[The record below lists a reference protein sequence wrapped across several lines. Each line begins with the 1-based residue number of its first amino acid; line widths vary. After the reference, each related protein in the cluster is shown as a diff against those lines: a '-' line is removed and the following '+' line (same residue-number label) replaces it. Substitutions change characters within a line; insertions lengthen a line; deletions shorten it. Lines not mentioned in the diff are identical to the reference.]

1 MTVVLLEIL
10 LSSVFLTILLVP
22 SLGKLAVRMNAV
34 DLPNER
40 KVHTR
45 PIPRV
50 GGLAMAVGVFVSLLV
65 FSEFDR
71 FLASYLLG
79 GLVLVLVGLVDDF
92 RDLSP
97 RVKFG
102 GQIIAAGIAVWGGD
116 VAVRSVG
123 SLVPDGW
130 LLPIWLA
137 VPLTVFV
144 IVGVT
149 NAINLADG
157 LDGLAGGISLLVV
170 AGIGYLAFQVGDLPV
185 VLICLALAGALF
197 GFLRFNTHPATI
209 FMGDTGSQFL
219 GYSVAVLSISLTQE
233 NLAMSP
239 LVPLLLAGVPVL
251 DTLTVMST
259 RIARGQS
266 PFVADK
272 NHLHHNLMRLGLPHP
287 ESVLVIYL
295 LQTLLIITAV
305 VFRYYHDWLL
315 LGGYLLFSGSLLWFL
330 HVADRSNLRPASIER
345 YNQRIAVTFRL
356 WKRKGRLIRIVFPFF
371 EYGLPLLLV
380 LTALLVHGV
389 PQSIRIAA
397 AVLAV
402 LIVLVLVSARR
413 LLPHLLHPVVYLVI
427 PCAAYFSGRS
437 VTSQLP
443 DFFWL
448 FYSMLFGLF
457 TLLLI
462 LVSRL
467 SRRAGGFKS
476 TPLDFLVIILAL
488 SVPFLTTRGDDSH
501 HAVITAAKVIM
512 LYFCFEV
519 LFSELR
525 KKWRPVAVLTIV
537 ALLSIAF
544 KSA

>member
-1 MTVVLLEIL
+1 MTAVLLEIL

-22 SLGKLAVRMNAV
+22 LLGKLAVRMNVV

-65 FSEFDR
+65 FSELDH
-71 FLASYLLG
+71 FLVSYLLG

-97 RVKFG
+97 KIKFS
-102 GQIIAAGIAVWGGD
+102 GQIIAAVIAVWGGD
-116 VAVRSVG
+116 VAIRSFG
-123 SLVPDGW
+123 LLLPDGW
-130 LLPIWLA
+130 LLPLWLA

-170 AGIGYLAFQVGDLPV
+170 AGIGYLAFQTGDLPV

-197 GFLRFNTHPATI
+197 GFLRFNTHPASI

-219 GYSVAVLSISLTQE
+219 GYSVAVLSISMTQE
-233 NLAMSP
+233 YHALSP
-239 LVPLLLAGVPVL
+239 VLPLLLAGVPIL

-295 LQTLLIITAV
+295 LQTVLIVTAV

-330 HVADRSNLRPASIER
+330 HVADRSNLRPASVER
-345 YNQRIAVTFRL
+345 YNQRVAITFRI

-371 EYGLPLLLV
+371 EYGLPLFLV
-380 LTALLVHGV
+380 LTALQSHGV
-389 PQSIRIAA
+389 PRSVGLVAGL
-397 AVLAV
+397 LAV
-402 LIVLVLVSARR
+402 VVLVVLVTRQR
-413 LLPHLLHPVVYLVI
+413 YLPQLLHPVIYLLV
-427 PCAAYFSGRS
+427 PSAVYFSS
-437 VTSQLP
+437 PLP
-443 DFFWL
+443 LSDLPHLIFS
-448 FYSMLFGLF
+448 FYNMMFGVF
-457 TLLLI
+457 TLLMILI
-462 LVSRL
+462 SRL

-488 SVPFLTTRGDDSH
+488 AVPFLAVPGDDSH
-501 HAVITAAKVIM
+501 RTVIMAAKIIM

-519 LFSELR
+519 LFAELR
-525 KKWRPVAVLTIV
+525 KKWRSVAVLTIV
-537 ALLSIAF
+537 SLLSVAF
-544 KSA
+544 NSF